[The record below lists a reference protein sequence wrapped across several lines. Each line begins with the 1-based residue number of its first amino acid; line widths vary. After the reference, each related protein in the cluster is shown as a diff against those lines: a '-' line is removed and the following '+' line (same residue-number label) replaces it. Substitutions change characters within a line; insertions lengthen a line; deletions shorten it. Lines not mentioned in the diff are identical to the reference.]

1 MNSANHKDIK
11 EIRRILGNLEDG
23 IDVMNS
29 LVKFRDIM
37 LVNENN
43 DLIVLVIQKVHNIL
57 YSSCNV
63 EYVEILLDI
72 IRSEEAFDELFRII
86 LSFGNNP
93 CTLNI
98 VSKLRKD
105 NELIIFKYLKE
116 LKNNISFS
124 SLSREMDKR
133 YSEILDTINFNISKE
148 EFC

>member
-11 EIRRILGNLEDG
+11 EIRKILGNLEDG

-57 YSSCNV
+57 YSSCNI

-93 CTLNI
+93 YTLNI

-133 YSEILDTINFNISKE
+133 YSEILDTINFNIGKE
-148 EFC
+148 EF